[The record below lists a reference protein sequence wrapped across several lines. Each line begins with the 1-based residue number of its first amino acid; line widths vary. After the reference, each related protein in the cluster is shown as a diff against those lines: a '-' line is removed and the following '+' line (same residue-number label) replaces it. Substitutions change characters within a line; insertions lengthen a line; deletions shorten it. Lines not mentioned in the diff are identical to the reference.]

1 MRRRASH
8 RGRTGDHGFTLLEAF
23 LVVVVLIILFSV
35 AIPSYKRMQAT
46 SRSVKCAGNLRQ
58 VGVAL
63 NLYANEH
70 GSRMPMMVAAR
81 ESTEEDVPALDT
93 VLRDYTTGEHCFQC
107 PGDHQRIWAE
117 TGTSYFW
124 NSTLNNQMIGNL
136 DFLGLT
142 KKEVGIPMVSDK
154 ENFHESI
161 GDEVNI
167 LYADGHVEKEL
178 QFIVDSE

>member
-1 MRRRASH
+1 MRLFHDRKRP
-8 RGRTGDHGFTLLEAF
+8 DFHGFTLLEAF

-35 AIPSYKRMQAT
+35 AIPSYKRIQAT
-46 SRSVKCAGNLRQ
+46 SRSVKCASNLRQ
-58 VGVAL
+58 IGLAL

-70 GSRMPMMVAAR
+70 ASRMPTMVAAR
-81 ESTEEDVPALDT
+81 ESLDEDKPALDT
-93 VLRDYTTGEHCFQC
+93 VLREYTTGEHCFQC
-107 PGDHQRIWAE
+107 PGDHQRIWAD

-136 DFLGLT
+136 EFLGLT

-178 QFIVDSE
+178 QFIVDND